1 MEPPS
6 TPTNGVPTF
15 VCPGRSAT
23 MSRFAI
29 HRVSASGREMTTA
42 TESERFTLTPS
53 KDCGRDY
60 AIFFV
65 LSAA

>member
-6 TPTNGVPTF
+6 IQTNGAPTIT
-15 VCPGRSAT
+15 CPGRSAT
-23 MSRFAI
+23 MSPFAI
-29 HRVSASGREMTTA
+29 PRASANGRAMTMA
-42 TESERFTLTPS
+42 TESERFTLTPA
-53 KDCGRDY
+53 KGCGRDY